1 MVETEGRLG
10 NGQGGEG
17 AYFGN
22 DIGTGNAVQDGHVT
36 GNGTGNG
43 NVTEGMT
50 WNPEQAN
57 GQGTW

>member
-1 MVETEGRLG
+1 LG

-22 DIGTGNAVQDGHVT
+22 DIGTGNAVQHGDGT

-50 WNPEQAN
+50 WNPGQAN